1 VFSLNKAR
9 LYCLLIEKNQWQW
22 NRRHHARYEEH
33 APVPR
38 LPCGACRV
46 PDAGSIHLYRESVAG
61 FDAAHLTQHLQQ
73 ADTID
78 RPVVPVMAM
87 INRLST
93 GIELAERRHD
103 ASTSGFQ

>member
-9 LYCLLIEKNQWQW
+9 LYCLLIEKNRWQW
-22 NRRHHARYEEH
+22 NRRHHARYAQH
-33 APVPR
+33 APMPR

-46 PDAGSIHLYRESVAG
+46 PDAGSIHPHWESVAG

-78 RPVVPVMAM
+78 RAGGAVMAM

-93 GIELAERRHD
+93 GIELVERRYD